1 MKNYK
6 KQTADARKAEETTES
21 QVVGSSVEGYDDFV
35 SYISDA
41 KVKNADLGNILIK
54 NNITDPKTGNPF
66 YVNINNKVLV
76 RGSTSTLNRTQLTEL
91 LREKYKPGFVYK

>member
-1 MKNYK
+1 MKAVFRIISLKILKNK
-6 KQTADARKAEETTES
+6 LF
-21 QVVGSSVEGYDDFV
+21 SSPISSPFFV

-41 KVKNADLGNILIK
+41 KKIKNGDLGNILIK

>member
-1 MKNYK
+1 MKK
-6 KQTADARKAEETTES
+6 SPTKAAAEETES
-21 QVVGSSVEGYDDFV
+21 KVVGSSVEGYDDFV

-41 KVKNADLGNILIK
+41 KLKNADLGNILIK

-76 RGSTSTLNRTQLTEL
+76 RGSTSTLNRTQLSGL
-91 LREKYKPGFVYK
+91 LMEKYKKGLIKNYLN